1 MSIRGRKHQ
10 KRVAAPRTWP
20 ILRKTTK
27 FVVKSMPGPHNKINS
42 ISLITVLKEM
52 LEIAKTTK
60 EATKIISNKEILVNG
75 NIVKKGKFPIGFMD
89 IVSIPKLKKSFR
101 MLLNEFGK
109 LQLYET
115 KTSDFILSRIADKT
129 ILKKGQ
135 IQLNL
140 EDGRNMIVKKNT
152 YHTGDVLKLKIPGQ
166 EIVDHFELKKGN
178 IVYITSGK
186 HAGEVGEIKEITE
199 RKENTTSSVKV
210 QSKKGEFKTVKKYA
224 FVIGKDKPAITIGR

>member
-10 KRVAAPRTWP
+10 KRVAAPKTWP

-27 FVVKSMPGPHNKINS
+27 FVVKSMPGPHSKGNS
-42 ISLITVLKEM
+42 ISLITLLKEM

-60 EATKIISNKEILVNG
+60 EATKIISNGDVLVNG
-75 NIVKKGKFPIGFMD
+75 TVVKKGKLPVGFMD
-89 IVSIPKLKKSFR
+89 IVTISKKNYR

-115 KTSDFILSRIADKT
+115 KTADFILSRIANKT

-135 IQLNL
+135 VQLNL
-140 EDGRNMIVKKNT
+140 EDGRNILAKKDT
-152 YHTGDVLKLKIPGQ
+152 FKTGDVLKLKIPGQ
-166 EIVDHFELKKGN
+166 EIIDHFELKKGN
-178 IVYITSGK
+178 IAYITSGK

-199 RKENTTSSVKV
+199 RKENTTSSIKV

-224 FVIGKDKPAITIGR
+224 FVIGKDKPVITIGR